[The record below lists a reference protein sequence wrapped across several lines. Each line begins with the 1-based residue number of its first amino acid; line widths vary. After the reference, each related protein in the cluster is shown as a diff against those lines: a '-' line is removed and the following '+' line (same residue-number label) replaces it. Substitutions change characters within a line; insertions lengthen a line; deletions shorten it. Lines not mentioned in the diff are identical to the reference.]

1 MWHAP
6 ILSRKI
12 IITLPDMG
20 REFKEV
26 IMNNTLSQLLIWT
39 IAAII
44 AAIIGTVIMMSSAKA
59 ETDICGRLISEN
71 GEIYYGNSKGDYISP
86 EVCAQKKAEMQKQ
99 YHEDQS
105 ISQAALIELSIS
117 AIIFLIVFMLIIK
130 PNNDSNRH
138 IPIKR
143 N

>member
-1 MWHAP
+1 
-6 ILSRKI
+6 
-12 IITLPDMG
+12 
-20 REFKEV
+20 
-26 IMNNTLSQLLIWT
+26 MNNTLSQLLIWT
-39 IAAII
+39 I

-59 ETDICGRLISEN
+59 ETDICGRLISEK

-105 ISQAALIELSIS
+105 ISQVALIELSIS

-130 PNNDSNRH
+130 PNNGSHRH
-138 IPIKR
+138 IPLKR

>member
-1 MWHAP
+1 
-6 ILSRKI
+6 
-12 IITLPDMG
+12 MG

-39 IAAII
+39 IV
-44 AAIIGTVIMMSSAKA
+44 AIIGTVIMMSSAKA
-59 ETDICGRLISEN
+59 DTDICGRLISEN

-86 EVCAQKKAEMQKQ
+86 EVCAQKKAAMQKQ

-130 PNNDSNRH
+130 PNNGSHRH
-138 IPIKR
+138 IPLKR